1 MSAGIRFSL
10 AHFLFKQNIM
20 NTKLLLRL
28 LTLLLLSTGL
38 GKSYTSYGQGAANA
52 LSFNANSHVNLGDSL
67 SHALAQSDFTI
78 EMWIKVRSNSSDPV
92 FLGNKNWSSGANTG
106 IVWCRYQA
114 NTLRFNFRAAGR
126 TRKDLNL
133 NLNYEKW
140 NHIAVTVKR
149 NGNITAYVNGVQN
162 GAPVSIA
169 ADSGYS
175 IDAGLPFR
183 LGADGNAA
191 YLIDGDMDE
200 VRIWNTVRSVSDIRT
215 DMCRKLAG
223 TEAGLMAYYRMD
235 ETSGTTVNNTAASS
249 TGFFNGT
256 FVNTPLR
263 IPSGAAIGDES
274 VQLYAAAYTG
284 QTLSLNSSAN
294 GNVQLNNINNNTTG
308 IHLFKVNATPNTTT
322 GISNPGTNNVYYGVF
337 PVSDTTSYNLVYNY
351 TNFPAA
357 NTFEGGIDLFKRYSI
372 DSVWGLWAATKD
384 AANNTLAKNAV
395 SGRQEV
401 IVGSFVTSL
410 TCDAPSSLTAQNITT
425 SSAQLSWTTG
435 GSNAW
440 NLAYGQGTFTPGTGG
455 TTISNLNT
463 AGHTLNNLQSNT
475 VYTFYVRDTCASINS
490 ASAWAGPY
498 SFTTATDYSNYGSG
512 YAMNF
517 PGTSANEHV
526 NLGDSISGAM
536 AFKSYTLETWIK
548 FNNPSSDPSF
558 IGNKNWASGQNT
570 GILWCWNGNGNLR
583 FNFKPAGGT
592 RRDYDINVPDP
603 SEWNHIAMVVDR
615 NGFLTAYLNGVQA
628 GTPINI
634 AADSGL
640 SLDGALPMR
649 IGQDGTG
656 IYGPKF
662 KGAMDELRVWNKVM
676 TAEEIRANMCHK
688 INPADTNL
696 VAYYRMDEAGGNVLT
711 NLASTG
717 TVFNGTLLNTP
728 QRIISGAAIGDT
740 SIQVYPASWNG
751 TNLSLSSNGMG
762 QITIDSI
769 EANTKGVH
777 IYRVN
782 NVPNNANGIMQLG
795 TTNQY
800 FGVYTPGNKTAQYK
814 AIYNYGSYP
823 NAVSNNAY
831 LHLYNRKANDD
842 TLWTQNIATN
852 NTTTQQLQVTQPSGV
867 KQFILADFSAPVCP
881 APQNITTGNI
891 DTGAAT
897 ISWTSSAGKHVV
909 EFGNANFTL
918 GNGTQ
923 VTSTTASILLSNL
936 NASQPYK
943 FYVKDSC
950 STITSSA
957 WVGPFYFT
965 TLNPCPQPFNV
976 LADSITAASMLV
988 KWEDN
993 GVVTQDYIV
1002 SWGTQG
1008 FGNPAFG
1015 IQTNVTDKRY
1025 ELTAATANTTYD
1037 FYVRANCNSSVSNSG
1052 WAGPFSFTTLPC
1064 SPAQNVAV
1072 NNITASSARASWDST
1087 AVLWN
1092 LSYGP
1097 AGFDPA
1103 NGTIEANLGA
1113 PQYDFSGLSNN
1124 TDYEFYIQD
1133 SCALGLNPWQGPF
1146 AFTTA
1151 APSSIKTAAN
1161 NMFQLYPNPAQN
1173 VLTITLKE
1181 QKTAQ
1186 LSIYNQIGVLT
1197 LQQGLN
1203 TKTTNLDVQSLP
1215 SGVYLVIINEGGK
1228 SASQKVVIQH

>member
-1 MSAGIRFSL
+1 
-10 AHFLFKQNIM
+10 M

-38 GKSYTSYGQGAANA
+38 GKSFSSHGQGAANA
-52 LSFNANSHVNLGDSL
+52 LGFNANSHVTMGDSL
-67 SHALAQSDFTI
+67 SRALAQSDFTI

-92 FLGNKNWSSGANTG
+92 FLGNKNWDNGANTG
-106 IVWCRYQA
+106 IVWCRYAA
-114 NTLRFNFRAAGR
+114 NTFRFNFRAAGR
-126 TRKDLNL
+126 TRKDVNL
-133 NLNYEKW
+133 TLNYAKW

-149 NGNITAYVNGVQN
+149 NGNITTYVNGVQN
-162 GAPVSIA
+162 GTPVSIA

-175 IDAGLPFR
+175 IYAGLPFR

-191 YLIDGDMDE
+191 YPIDGDMDE
-200 VRIWNTVRSVSDIRT
+200 VRIWNTVRAIADIRT

-223 TEAGLMAYYRMD
+223 TESGLMAYYRMD
-235 ETSGTTVNNTAASS
+235 ETSGTTVTNAAATS

-256 FVNTPLR
+256 FVNTPSR
-263 IPSGAAIGDES
+263 IASGASIGDES
-274 VQLYAAAYTG
+274 VQLYAASYNG
-284 QTLSLNSSAN
+284 QTLSLNSNAN
-294 GNVQLNNINNNTTG
+294 GNVQLSNINNNSTG
-308 IHLFKVNATPNTTT
+308 IHLFKVNAAPNTTS

-337 PVSDTTSYNLVYNY
+337 PVTDTTSYNLVYNY

-357 NTFEGGIDLFKRYSI
+357 NTFEGGIDLFKRYSM

-384 AANNTLAKNAV
+384 VTNNTLSKNAV
-395 SGRQEV
+395 SGRQE
-401 IVGSFVTSL
+401 IIIGSFVPSL
-410 TCDAPSSLTAQNITT
+410 VCTAPSALNAQNITT
-425 SSAQLSWTTG
+425 SSTQLSWTTG

-440 NLAYGQGTFTPGTGG
+440 NLAYGQGTFTPGSGG
-455 TTISNLNT
+455 TTVNNLNV
-463 AGHTLNNLQSNT
+463 ANHTLNNLQSNT
-475 VYTFYVRDTCASINS
+475 AYTFYVSDTCASINS

-517 PGTSANEHV
+517 QGTSANEHV

-536 AFKSYTLETWIK
+536 AFKSYTLETWIR

-570 GILWCWNGNGNLR
+570 GILWCWNGGGNLR

-603 SEWNHIAMVVDR
+603 AEWNHIAMVVDR

-634 AADSGL
+634 SADSGL
-640 SLDGALPMR
+640 SLDGTLPMR

-656 IYGPKF
+656 VYGPKF
-662 KGAMDELRVWNKVM
+662 RGAMDELRVWNKVM
-676 TAEEIRANMCHK
+676 TAEEIRAQMCHK

-696 VAYYRMDEAGGNVLT
+696 MAYYRMDEPAGNILT
-711 NLASTG
+711 NLAATG
-717 TVFNGTLLNTP
+717 AVFNGTLLNMP

-740 SIQVYPASWNG
+740 SVQAYPTSWNG
-751 TNLSLSSNGMG
+751 TNLSLNSNGMG
-762 QITIDSI
+762 QITIDSV
-769 EANTKGVH
+769 EALTKGVH

-782 NVPNNANGIMQLG
+782 SVPNNTNGIAQTG

-800 FGVYTPGNKTAQYK
+800 FGVYTPGNKMAQYK
-814 AIYNYGSYP
+814 TVYNYSNYP
-823 NAVSNNAY
+823 NAVANNAH

-842 TLWTQNIATN
+842 TLWTQNSATN
-852 NTTTQQLQVTQPSGV
+852 NVAAQQLLVTQPSGV
-867 KQFILADFSAPVCP
+867 KQFILADFSTPACP
-881 APQNITTGNI
+881 APQNITAGNI

-897 ISWTSSAGKHVV
+897 ISWTSTAGTHLV
-909 EFGNANFTL
+909 EFGNTNFTL

-923 VTSTTASILLSNL
+923 VSSTTTSVLLSNL
-936 NASQPYK
+936 NASQVYK

-950 STITSSA
+950 SATTASA

-965 TLNPCPQPFNV
+965 TLNPCPQPFNIH
-976 LADSITAASMLV
+976 ADSITATTMLV

-993 GVVTQDYIV
+993 GIVTQDYIV

-1025 ELTAATANTTYD
+1025 ELTAATPNTTYD

-1052 WAGPFSFTTLPC
+1052 WVGPFSFTTLPC
-1064 SPAQNVAV
+1064 TPAQNVMV
-1072 NNITASSARASWDST
+1072 SDITTNGAQANWDST
-1087 AVLWN
+1087 ALFWN

-1097 AGFDPA
+1097 SGFDPA
-1103 NGTIEANLGA
+1103 NGTIASNLSN
-1113 PQYDFSGLSNN
+1113 PQYTFTGLSNN
-1124 TDYEFYIQD
+1124 TAYEFYIQD

-1146 AFTTA
+1146 TFNTA
-1151 APSSIKTAAN
+1151 SPSSIKTPAN
-1161 NMFQLYPNPAQN
+1161 SIFQLYPNPAKST
-1173 VLTITLKE
+1173 VTITLNN
-1181 QKTAQ
+1181 QKTAK
-1186 LSIYNQIGVLT
+1186 LNVYNQIGSLI
-1197 LQQGLN
+1197 LQQDLN
-1203 TKTTNLDVQSLP
+1203 TKITNLDVLALP
-1215 SGVYLVIINEGGK
+1215 SGVYLFTISEGGK
-1228 SASQKVVIQH
+1228 SATQKIVIQH

>member
-1 MSAGIRFSL
+1 
-10 AHFLFKQNIM
+10 M

-28 LTLLLLSTGL
+28 LTLLLLSVSL
-38 GKSYTSYGQGAANA
+38 GKSSVSYGQGAVNA
-52 LSFNANSHVNLGDSL
+52 LRFNANSHINLGDSL

-92 FLGNKNWSSGANTG
+92 FLGNKNWTSGANTG
-106 IVWCRYQA
+106 IAWCRYQS

-126 TRKDLNL
+126 TRKDLNMAL
-133 NLNYEKW
+133 DYAKW
-140 NHIAVTVKR
+140 NHVAVTVKR
-149 NGNITAYVNGVQN
+149 NGNITAFVNGVQS
-162 GAPVSIA
+162 GSPVSIA
-169 ADSGYS
+169 SDSGYS

-191 YLIDGDMDE
+191 YPIDGDMDE
-200 VRIWNTVRSVSDIRT
+200 VRIWNTARSVADIRT
-215 DMCRKLAG
+215 DMCRKLGG

-235 ETSGTTVNNTAASS
+235 ETGGTTITNSAATSI
-249 TGFFNGT
+249 GFFNGT
-256 FVNTPLR
+256 FVNTPAR
-263 IPSGAAIGDES
+263 ITSGASVGDES
-274 VQLYAAAYTG
+274 VQLYAASYTG
-284 QTLSLNSSAN
+284 QTLTLGSAAN
-294 GNVQLNNINNNTTG
+294 GNVQLNDINDNTTG
-308 IHLFKVNATPNTTT
+308 IHLFKINAAPNTTT

-337 PVSDTTSYNLVYNY
+337 PVTDTGTYNLVYNY

-357 NTFEGGIDLFKRYSI
+357 NTFEGGIDLFKRYSM
-372 DSVWGLWAATKD
+372 DSVWGLWAGTKD
-384 AANNTLAKNAV
+384 MVNNTLTKTAV

-410 TCDAPSSLTAQNITT
+410 TCTAPTALNAQNITT
-425 SSAQLSWTTG
+425 SSAQLSWATG

-455 TTISNLNT
+455 TTLSNLNT
-463 AGHTLNNLQSNT
+463 ANHTLNNLQSNT
-475 VYTFYVRDTCASINS
+475 IYTFYVRDTCASISS
-490 ASAWAGPY
+490 ASAWSGPY
-498 SFTTATDYSNYGSG
+498 TFTTAVDYSNYGSG
-512 YAMNF
+512 YALNF
-517 PGTSANEHV
+517 PGTAANEQV

-536 AFKSYTLETWIK
+536 AFKSYTLETWIR
-548 FNNPSSDPSF
+548 FNNPSSDPAF

-570 GILWCWNGNGNLR
+570 GILWCWNGSGDLR

-615 NGFLTAYLNGVQA
+615 SGFLTAYLNGVQA

-640 SLDGALPMR
+640 SLDGVLPMR

-656 IYGPKF
+656 VYGPKF
-662 KGAMDELRVWNKVM
+662 KGAMDELRIWNKVL
-676 TAEEIRANMCHK
+676 TAEEIRAGMCHK
-688 INPADTNL
+688 INPSDTNL
-696 VAYYRMDEAGGNVLT
+696 MAYYRMDEPGGNVLT
-711 NLASTG
+711 NLAATG
-717 TVFNGTLLNTP
+717 AVFNGTLMNTP

-740 SIQVYPASWNG
+740 SVQIYPSFWNG
-751 TNLSLSSNGMG
+751 TSLSLNSNGMG
-762 QITIDSI
+762 QLTIDSMA
-769 EANTKGVH
+769 ANAKGLH

-782 NVPNNANGIMQLG
+782 NAPNSTNGIIQLG

-814 AIYNYGSYP
+814 AIYNYNNYP

-852 NTTTQQLQVTQPSGV
+852 NAAAQQLEGTQPSGV
-867 KQFILADFSAPVCP
+867 KQFVLADFTAPVCP
-881 APQNITTGNI
+881 APQNITIGNI

-897 ISWTSSAGKHVV
+897 ISWTSAAGTHRV
-909 EFGNANFTL
+909 EYGNANFTL

-923 VTSTTASILLSNL
+923 VTSISASILLSNL
-936 NASQPYK
+936 NASQQYK
-943 FYVKDSC
+943 FYIKDSC
-950 STITSSA
+950 SATTSSA

-976 LADSITAASMLV
+976 HTDSITAASMVV

-993 GVVTQDYIV
+993 GIVTQDYIV

-1015 IQTNVTDKRY
+1015 IQTNVADKRY
-1025 ELTAATANTTYD
+1025 ELTAAVPNTTYD

-1052 WAGPFSFTTLPC
+1052 WTGPFSFTTLPC
-1064 SPAQNVAV
+1064 TPAQNITVA
-1072 NNITASSARASWDST
+1072 NINANSAQARWDST
-1087 AVLWN
+1087 ALLWN

-1103 NGTIEANLGA
+1103 NGTIAANLGA

-1124 TDYEFYIQD
+1124 TVYEFYIQD
-1133 SCALGLNPWQGPF
+1133 SCSLGLNPWQGPF
-1146 AFTTA
+1146 TFTTTE
-1151 APSSIKTAAN
+1151 PSSIRAAGHSI
-1161 NMFQLYPNPAQN
+1161 FKLYPNPATHT
-1173 VLTITLKE
+1173 LMITLNGP
-1181 QKTAQ
+1181 QTAK
-1186 LSIYNQIGVLT
+1186 LSIYNQIGILT
-1197 LQQGLN
+1197 LQQDLN
-1203 TKTTNLDVQSLP
+1203 TKETALDVQSFP
-1215 SGVYLVIINEGGK
+1215 AGVYLITISGAGK
-1228 SASQKVVIQH
+1228 SATQKVVIQH